1 MSDVFGRKPLLI
13 AALAIFLLGTG
24 ICGGAPSI
32 EVLIVARA
40 IAGIGGAGLLS
51 MVHICISDIVTLRK
65 RGIYHGMI
73 SAVNGT
79 GSVLGPLVGGIFAS
93 RPNLGWR
100 WAFYFQLPIIAFA
113 GIATWIAL
121 PKLGNYDKRLLGE
134 KLRTID
140 YMGSFLFVGGT
151 TLTLL
156 GLLFISPPEVQFG
169 SALVAAP
176 FFVGLAMLAFFAVW
190 EIKFAFQPIV
200 PFHIFRILAIDQI
213 YILNFVFGYVFYAVL
228 YYLPEFYQVVAGQDA
243 VQASLSLMPVVVT
256 SIALSWFTGLM
267 TTFMGRYKWSI
278 VLGLLLQ
285 LAASVCLYVLFVPGI
300 RDGIAIAIMI
310 VMGFGFGCQ
319 MQTNLV
325 GVQSATHQKM
335 VAVATSVRNF
345 SRNIGGV
352 LGIAFSGIIIHVRFP
367 ASLERELP
375 PNISGQAKSAVD
387 DPLSIR
393 HLSEKIGG
401 DADKVVELY
410 ARVLRETFLVYIP
423 LGAIALLI
431 AIFLHEYSLQRGKN
445 GEPIRMIGMQTV
457 AYRYIKGRFTKRREQ
472 PRRGSEESNATTIA

>member
-13 AALAIFLLGTG
+13 AALVIFLIGTG
-24 ICGGAPSI
+24 ICGGAPNI
-32 EVLIVARA
+32 ETLIVARS

-93 RPNLGWR
+93 TPSLGWR

-113 GIATWIAL
+113 AVATLLAL
-121 PKLGNYDKRLLGE
+121 PKLGNSDKRLLGQ

-140 YMGSFLFVGGT
+140 YMGSLLFVGGT

-156 GLLFISPPEVQFG
+156 GLLFLSPPEVQFG
-169 SALVAAP
+169 SGLVAAP
-176 FFVGLAMLAFFAVW
+176 FFIGLAMLAFFAVW

-256 SIALSWFTGLM
+256 SIAFSWLTGLM
-267 TTFMGRYKWSI
+267 TTFIGRYKWSI
-278 VLGLLLQ
+278 ILGIMLQ
-285 LAASVCLYVLFVPGI
+285 LVASICLYILFVPGI
-300 RDGIAIAIMI
+300 QDGIAIAIMI
-310 VMGFGFGCQ
+310 IMGFGFGCQ

-325 GVQSATHQKM
+325 GAQSATHQKM

-367 ASLERELP
+367 TTLNEELP
-375 PNISGQAKSAVD
+375 ERFTGQIQGVVD

-393 HLSEKIGG
+393 HLSNNLGEHANKI
-401 DADKVVELY
+401 VELY
-410 ARVLRETFLVYIP
+410 ARVLRKTFLVYIV
-423 LGAIALLI
+423 LGAFALI
-431 AIFLHEYSLQRGKN
+431 VAILLHEYSLQRGKD
-445 GEPIRMIGMQTV
+445 GEPVRMIGMQTV
-457 AYRYIKGRFTKRREQ
+457 AYRRIKAFLHKKHQQ
-472 PRRGSEESNATTIA
+472 PRRKSEDSHATENA